1 MVMDDTPSKV
11 NMFANKPHDQHFKS
25 CFFLS
30 KGQERNSDE
39 GVGREGEATFL
50 VDDNKFIKKNLFP
63 EDKQNFKRK

>member
-1 MVMDDTPSKV
+1 MDDTPSKV

-50 VDDNKFIKKNLFP
+50 MDDNKFIKKNLFP

>member
-50 VDDNKFIKKNLFP
+50 IDDNKFIKKNLFP

>member
-1 MVMDDTPSKV
+1 MDDTPSKV

-39 GVGREGEATFL
+39 GVGREGEAEFL
-50 VDDNKFIKKNLFP
+50 TDDKKFIKKHLFP
-63 EDKQNFKRK
+63 DYKPAFKRK